1 MFCFDLNG
9 FLFIDIFVFYESLF
23 YFLIFFLY
31 FGLYLV
37 SNAVLVSDVQKSDS
51 FIYMSIL
58 LQTQFP
64 FRLLQ
69 SIQQSSLWYT
79 DGPYWLSIL
88 NIAMCTFQFQTY
100 LI

>member
-23 YFLIFFLY
+23 YFLIFFFY

-51 FIYMSIL
+51 FIHMSIL